1 MLDTNQIQTLTQR
14 RGSVYDAA
22 GNKIGKVGQVYLD
35 DQTGRPEW
43 LTVSTGLFGTS
54 ESFVPLRD
62 ASVSGDDVTVP
73 YDKDKVK
80 DAPRV
85 DADRHLDE
93 DEEQRL
99 YEYYALD
106 YDGTEDVDYGTGD
119 SDLRRDTTVGHASG
133 RTDTTGYADTTRDD
147 RDRADD
153 AMTRSEEHVRVGTER
168 HETGK
173 VRLRKYVVTENVT
186 KTVPVS
192 HEEVRIER
200 EPITGT
206 NRDDAL
212 RGPDISE
219 AEHEVTLHA
228 EEPVVEKKT
237 VPVERVR
244 LDTETVTDDVQV
256 TEKVRKERI
265 DTDVEGDARR
275 GTGV

>member
-1 MLDTNQIQTLTQR
+1 MLDTNQIQTLTQ
-14 RGSVYDAA
+14 GHGAVYDTN
-22 GNKIGKVGQVYLD
+22 GNKIGKIGQVYLD

-62 ASVSGDDVTVP
+62 ARINGDDVTVP
-73 YDKDKVK
+73 FDKDMVK

-93 DEEQRL
+93 AEEAKL
-99 YEYYALD
+99 YSYYSLD
-106 YDGTEDVDYGTGD
+106 YGD
-119 SDLRRDTTVGHASG
+119 RSDRDLRGDVTDRDL
-133 RTDTTGYADTTRDD
+133 D
-147 RDRADD
+147 RDRARTDD
-153 AMTRSEEHVRVGTER
+153 AMTRSEERVNVGTER
-168 HETGK
+168 HATGK

-186 KTVPVS
+186 QTVPVS

-200 EPITGT
+200 EPITDA
-206 NRDDAL
+206 NANEAL
-212 RGPDISE
+212 RGADISE
-219 AEHEVTLHA
+219 AEREVTLHA

-244 LDTETVTDDVQV
+244 LDTETVTDEARV
-256 TEKVRKERI
+256 TEEVRKEKI

-275 GTGV
+275 RDKGI